1 MIVLHK
7 YYVQCPEKHSVLKYL
22 FPLSYLNDEFLNEF
36 RNVHLIFSTT
46 R

>member
-1 MIVLHK
+1 MIVLHR
-7 YYVQCPEKHSVLKYL
+7 YYVRCPEKHSVLKYL
-22 FPLSYLNDEFLNEF
+22 FPLSYLNDEFLNE